1 MSRKANQYEELT
13 TKNKI
18 LKKQLYILEKRITEK
33 SNACDRFKKICDN
46 LKQSWRKTR
55 SELECIQSKHMQQL
69 DELKNQYMR
78 QITQNEEEIVRLKAD
93 KSETKEYT
101 QQQMRRMQQEYKRQ
115 IDNLHNENNK
125 FFSCVSSLLC
135 SGDNV
140 DAGDCKYL
148 KKEELKELFFGA
160 VNDVIKE
167 TMMNE
172 NFNWIVNGKTINIT
186 SKEVSLIINGES
198 GESMTKKKK
207 KNGSMRRFCASE
219 EYISSQGRAL
229 SAQRTDF
236 ISSQQ
241 RLSQANIG
249 FQVGFGFRDSDFINN
264 NIELH
269 GAPELS
275 ELLETEQ
282 NLDAVKSSTMKFKP
296 KKMKA
301 KLPKSQRDSKRNTNN
316 NNNNGSDTTKKVKDI
331 VKVKFTD
338 SSSDKNAYSHKE
350 KKIEE
355 ICNENDESCDNK
367 TNSSDEERM
376 HVDIIGSS
384 ESRSEDDESANSE
397 DKAFI
402 DNNISQNAN
411 SQESYHPSQDSGDD
425 HDTEDYSS
433 DIEHSSDIGA
443 DSENDKMTQTF

>member
-1 MSRKANQYEELT
+1 
-13 TKNKI
+13 
-18 LKKQLYILEKRITEK
+18 
-33 SNACDRFKKICDN
+33 
-46 LKQSWRKTR
+46 
-55 SELECIQSKHMQQL
+55 
-69 DELKNQYMR
+69 
-78 QITQNEEEIVRLKAD
+78 
-93 KSETKEYT
+93 
-101 QQQMRRMQQEYKRQ
+101 
-115 IDNLHNENNK
+115 
-125 FFSCVSSLLC
+125 
-135 SGDNV
+135 
-140 DAGDCKYL
+140 
-148 KKEELKELFFGA
+148 
-160 VNDVIKE
+160 
-167 TMMNE
+167 
-172 NFNWIVNGKTINIT
+172 
-186 SKEVSLIINGES
+186 
-198 GESMTKKKK
+198 
-207 KNGSMRRFCASE
+207 MRRFCASE
-219 EYISSQGRAL
+219 EYISSQGRSL
-229 SAQRTDF
+229 SAQQTDF

-411 SQESYHPSQDSGDD
+411 SQESYHPSQDNEDD

-443 DSENDKMTQTF
+443 DRENDKLASTY

>member
-1 MSRKANQYEELT
+1 MSRKPNQYEELT
-13 TKNKI
+13 TKNKK

-55 SELECIQSKHMQQL
+55 AELECIQSKHMQQL
-69 DELKNQYMR
+69 NELKNQYMR

-101 QQQMRRMQQEYKRQ
+101 QQQMRTMQQEYKRQ

-125 FFSCVSSLLC
+125 FFSCVSALLC

-140 DAGDCKYL
+140 DGGDCKHL
-148 KKEELKELFFGA
+148 KKEELKDLFFGA
-160 VNDVIKE
+160 VNDVIRE

-198 GESMTKKKK
+198 GESITKKKK
-207 KNGSMRRFCASE
+207 KNGSIRRFCASK
-219 EYISSQGRAL
+219 EYISSQGRSL

-236 ISSQQ
+236 ILSQQ
-241 RLSQANIG
+241 RLSQTN
-249 FQVGFGFRDSDFINN
+249 VGFGFRDDDIIEN

-269 GAPELS
+269 EAPELS

-282 NLDAVKSSTMKFKP
+282 NLDAVKSSIKKFKP

-301 KLPKSQRDSKRNTNN
+301 KLPKSQCDNKRNTNN
-316 NNNNGSDTTKKVKDI
+316 NNNGSDATKKAEDAS
-331 VKVKFTD
+331 KFTD
-338 SSSDKNAYSHKE
+338 SSSDKNAYSHEE
-350 KKIEE
+350 KKIDK
-355 ICNENDESCDNK
+355 ICNENDESIDNK

-376 HVDIIGSS
+376 NVDIICSS
-384 ESRSEDDESANSE
+384 ESRSEEDESANSE

-402 DNNISQNAN
+402 DNDISQNAN
-411 SQESYHPSQDSGDD
+411 SQESYHPSQDTGNDN
-425 HDTEDYSS
+425 DTEDYSS
-433 DIEHSSDIGA
+433 DIEHSSDIGVT
-443 DSENDKMTQTF
+443 DSENDKMTQTY